1 MMSYIKKSLVVVLS
15 CFVFISMPAGAQD
28 LLKLKVAAAGGTLH
42 APVFVAVEQGLF
54 EKHGLDVEVVMFQ
67 SGVEMIN
74 GLLAGSHEVN
84 TMGTIPFL
92 SGVSNGFPLVLIG
105 HLHGRALA
113 DSYIDNV
120 GIAAKKDISSV
131 KGLKGKKIGLP
142 RGTGAEGYVL
152 GLLSQAGMSEKDVEL
167 VNVKPPELPTALLN
181 SDVDAIAVWEPWL
194 STSAVNVADA
204 EQLISGQ
211 CDSCYDPGTILT
223 TQAVA
228 GDKTEELKRFMLA
241 FSEASQ
247 WVRQNLDDA
256 AEVNL
261 RWISLKDADIMKAAM
276 RNGLSDPRMTQ
287 KTVDMF
293 KAKTIPVLDA
303 AGRLRDEIDLGVA
316 VDGQFI
322 NHVMAN
328 APELFSDLDAVPE
341 NLLLK

>member
-1 MMSYIKKSLVVVLS
+1 MKNSMKWLGAAVLS
-15 CFVFISMPAGAQD
+15 AVVSAVPAWAED
-28 LLKLKVAAAGGTLH
+28 LLPLKVAAAGGTLH

-74 GLLAGSHEVN
+74 GLLAGAHDVN

-105 HLHGRALA
+105 HLHGNALA
-113 DSYIDNV
+113 ESYVDNV
-120 GIAAKKDISSV
+120 GIAARNDITAV
-131 KGLKGKKIGLP
+131 ADLKGKTIGLP

-152 GLLSQAGMSEKDVEL
+152 GLLSQAGLTEDDVEL

-181 SDVDAIAVWEPWL
+181 GDVDAISVWEPWL
-194 STSAVNVADA
+194 STSAVNVPDA

-211 CDSCYDPGTILT
+211 CDTCYDPGTVLT
-223 TQAVA
+223 THDVA
-228 GDKTEELKRFMLA
+228 EEKAEQLRRFMVA

-247 WVRQNLDDA
+247 IVRQDLDAA

-261 RWISLKDADIMKAAM
+261 RWINLKDADVMKAAM
-276 RNGLSDPRMTQ
+276 RNGLNDPRMTQ
-287 KTVDMF
+287 VTVDMYA
-293 KAKTIPVLDA
+293 AKTIPVLA
-303 AGRLRDEIDLGVA
+303 AADRLRDEIDLSVA

-322 NHVMAN
+322 NHAMSE
-328 APELFSDLDAVPE
+328 APEFFSDLDAVPAD
-341 NLLLK
+341 LLLK